1 MYMILMIIEKTLC
14 VLCLQ
19 AIPANINIV
28 NGECLQ
34 NMICHKRN

>member
-1 MYMILMIIEKTLC
+1 MYMILMIIETTLC
-14 VLCLQ
+14 VMSFQ

-34 NMICHKRN
+34 SMICHKRN